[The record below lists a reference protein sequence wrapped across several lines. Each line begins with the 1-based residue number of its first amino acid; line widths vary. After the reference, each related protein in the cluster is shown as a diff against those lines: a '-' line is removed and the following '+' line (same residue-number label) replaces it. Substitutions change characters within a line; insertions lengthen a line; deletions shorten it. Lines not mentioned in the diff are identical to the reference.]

1 MKIDTVTNKRCDKQI
16 IASGYGV
23 KAEIPRQKE
32 VKQTTKQNS
41 HLIFINNSL
50 TFLQDHFIMY
60 LLQKFDVIDCKYI
73 KTMSKERSIFSMD
86 IKLVVEL

>member
-1 MKIDTVTNKRCDKQI
+1 MKKDTVTNKRCDKQI

-41 HLIFINNSL
+41 HFIF
-50 TFLQDHFIMY
+50 Y
-60 LLQKFDVIDCKYI
+60 
-73 KTMSKERSIFSMD
+73 
-86 IKLVVEL
+86 